1 MGITTTV
8 RRQEWKI
15 SGEWRT
21 VNSPSA
27 SFRQLRVCMIQLY
40 IKCYEKERTFGRKRR
55 GREECHGRRL
65 EKIHGG
71 RMHGEHRLFNDI
83 VVEEG
88 GCPRILA
95 GDVTAVFNLYLEFS
109 IY

>member
-1 MGITTTV
+1 
-8 RRQEWKI
+8 
-15 SGEWRT
+15 
-21 VNSPSA
+21 
-27 SFRQLRVCMIQLY
+27 
-40 IKCYEKERTFGRKRR
+40 
-55 GREECHGRRL
+55 
-65 EKIHGG
+65 
-71 RMHGEHRLFNDI
+71 MHGEHRLFNNI